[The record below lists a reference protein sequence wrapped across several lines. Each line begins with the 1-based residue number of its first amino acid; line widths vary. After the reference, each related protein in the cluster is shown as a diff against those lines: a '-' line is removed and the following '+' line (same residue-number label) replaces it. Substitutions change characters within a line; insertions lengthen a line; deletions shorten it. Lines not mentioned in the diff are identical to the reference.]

1 LAARRHIAARRRKE
15 FSSMGFFK
23 RKDPADQAQSSK
35 RAAVPSEVQA
45 AELRGRARRRLA
57 GAVALVLAAVII
69 LPMVLDSQPVPVAD
83 NIPIRVPERNTPFQ
97 PQVSEPQATTPA
109 TPESGTPGAAPTDP
123 AAVPTPPPV
132 TSVPPVAVAPT
143 TPPATQVTPP
153 ATPPKPEVKPKPEPK
168 PEPKPATAPKPDTRS
183 DDGARALALLE
194 GRSAPAAAAPAPKP
208 AAAKGNFVLQIAAY
222 TTSEDA
228 QSRRTKLHQAGVTNA
243 FVEQASI
250 GGKQQY
256 RLRVGPFPSREA
268 AQAAQ
273 ARLRTLGYDN
283 GFIAAQ

>member
-1 LAARRHIAARRRKE
+1 
-15 FSSMGFFK
+15 MGFFK
-23 RKDPADQAQSSK
+23 RKDPADQAQPSK

-57 GAVALVLAAVII
+57 GAIALVLAAVIV
-69 LPMVLDSQPVPVAD
+69 LPMVLDSQPTPVDD

-97 PQVSEPQATTPA
+97 PQVSEPQVAVPQTPA
-109 TPESGTPGAAPTDP
+109 PGSVAPTDP
-123 AAVPTPPPV
+123 SAIPTPPPV
-132 TSVPPVAVAPT
+132 TSVQPPATV
-143 TPPATQVTPP
+143 TPPATQP
-153 ATPPKPEVKPKPEPK
+153 ATPPAVAAVTPPK
-168 PEPKPATAPKPDTRS
+168 PEPKPATPPKPAPKPDTRS

-194 GRSAPAAAAPAPKP
+194 GRQAPAATTPAPKP
-208 AAAKGNFVLQIAAY
+208 AAKGNFVLQIAAY

-228 QSRRTKLHQAGVTNA
+228 QSRRGKLHQAGVTNA
-243 FVEQASI
+243 FVEQATI
-250 GGKQQY
+250 NGKQQY

>member
-1 LAARRHIAARRRKE
+1 
-15 FSSMGFFK
+15 MGFFN
-23 RKDPADQAQSSK
+23 RKDPADQAQPSK

-57 GAVALVLAAVII
+57 GAIALVLAAVII

-97 PQVSEPQATTPA
+97 PQVSEPQAGVATPTPA
-109 TPESGTPGAAPTDP
+109 AQGTAPNEP
-123 AAVPTPPPV
+123 PSIPTPPPV
-132 TSVPPVAVAPT
+132 TSAQPQTATPPAT
-143 TPPATQVTPP
+143 TPPATTPP
-153 ATPPKPEVKPKPEPK
+153 VATPPRTAQTPPPKPETK
-168 PEPKPATAPKPDTRS
+168 PEPKPATPKPETRS

-194 GRSAPAAAAPAPKP
+194 GRSAPAAATPAPKP

-228 QSRRTKLHQAGVTNA
+228 QSRRAKLHQAGVTNA

-283 GFIAAQ
+283 GFIAAAQ

>member
-1 LAARRHIAARRRKE
+1 
-15 FSSMGFFK
+15 MGFFK

-69 LPMVLDSQPVPVAD
+69 LPMVLDSQPTPVDD
-83 NIPIRVPERNTPFQ
+83 NLPIRVPERNTPFQ
-97 PQVSEPQATTPA
+97 PQVTEPQVAAPQTPA
-109 TPESGTPGAAPTDP
+109 PGSAAPTDP
-123 AAVPTPPPV
+123 SSIPTPPPV
-132 TSVPPVAVAPT
+132 TSVQPPAST
-143 TPPATQVTPP
+143 TPPAAQPAIPP
-153 ATPPKPEVKPKPEPK
+153 ATAAVTPPKPEPKPPK
-168 PEPKPATAPKPDTRS
+168 PEPKPATPTKPDTRS

-194 GRSAPAAAAPAPKP
+194 GRQAPAASAPAPKP
-208 AAAKGNFVLQIAAY
+208 AAKGNFVLQIAAY

-228 QSRRTKLHQAGVTNA
+228 QSRRGKLHQAGVTNA
-243 FVEQASI
+243 FVEQATVN
-250 GGKQQY
+250 GTKQY

>member
-1 LAARRHIAARRRKE
+1 
-15 FSSMGFFK
+15 MGFFK

-97 PQVSEPQATTPA
+97 PQVSEPQATAPA
-109 TPESGTPGAAPTDP
+109 TPGADTPGAAPTDP

-143 TPPATQVTPP
+143 TPQAAQVTPPP
-153 ATPPKPEVKPKPEPK
+153 ATPPKPEAKPKPEPK
-168 PEPKPATAPKPDTRS
+168 PEPKPATPPKPDARS

-208 AAAKGNFVLQIAAY
+208 AAKGNFVLQIAAY

>member
-1 LAARRHIAARRRKE
+1 
-15 FSSMGFFK
+15 MGFFT
-23 RKDPADQAQSSK
+23 RKDPAEQAQASK

-57 GAVALVLAAVII
+57 GAVALVLAAVIV
-69 LPMVLDSQPVPVAD
+69 LPMVLDSQPAAVDD
-83 NIPIRVPERNTPFQ
+83 NIPIKVPERNTPFQ
-97 PQVSEPQATTPA
+97 PQVSEPQAAAPADSSTPA
-109 TPESGTPGAAPTDP
+109 STDP
-123 AAVPTPPPV
+123 AAVPTPPAV
-132 TSVPPVAVAPT
+132 TSVPPVAAAPAT
-143 TPPATQVTPP
+143 PHTAPPAVQPATPA
-153 ATPPKPEVKPKPEPK
+153 ATPPKPETKPKPEPA
-168 PEPKPATAPKPDTRS
+168 KPATPPKADTRS

-194 GRSAPAAAAPAPKP
+194 GRNAPASTPKPEAPKP

-228 QSRRTKLHQAGVTNA
+228 QSRRGKLHQAGVTNA
-243 FVEQASI
+243 FVEQATI
-250 GGKQQY
+250 NGKQQF

>member
-1 LAARRHIAARRRKE
+1 
-15 FSSMGFFK
+15 MGFFN

-45 AELRGRARRRLA
+45 AQLRGRARRRLA

-83 NIPIRVPERNTPFQ
+83 NIPIRVPDRNTPFQ
-97 PQVSEPQATTPA
+97 PQVSEPQAA
-109 TPESGTPGAAPTDP
+109 GSGTAASGAAAANAAATGTAPTETP
-123 AAVPTPPPV
+123 VPTPPAV
-132 TSVPPVAVAPT
+132 TS
-143 TPPATQVTPP
+143 TPPAATASSAQGATVQVTPP
-153 ATPPKPEVKPKPEPK
+153 LVPPKPEAKPKPEPK
-168 PEPKPATAPKPDTRS
+168 PEAKPEAKPATPAKPDTRS

-194 GRSAPAAAAPAPKP
+194 GRAAPAASAPAAAPKP
-208 AAAKGNFVLQIAAY
+208 AAKGNFVLQIAAY

-228 QSRRTKLHQAGVTNA
+228 QSRRAKLHQAGVTNA

>member
-1 LAARRHIAARRRKE
+1 
-15 FSSMGFFK
+15 MGFFK

-83 NIPIRVPERNTPFQ
+83 NIPIRVPDRNTPFQ
-97 PQVSEPQATTPA
+97 PQVSEPQAAAPA
-109 TPESGTPGAAPTDP
+109 TPDAAPTEGS
-123 AAVPTPPPV
+123 AVPTPPPV
-132 TSVPPVAVAPT
+132 TSVPPVATAPT
-143 TPPATQVTPP
+143 PQTTVQVTPP
-153 ATPPKPEVKPKPEPK
+153 LVPPKPETKPKPEPK
-168 PEPKPATAPKPDTRS
+168 PDPKPEPKPAPKPETRS

-194 GRSAPAAAAPAPKP
+194 GRPAPAAAAPAAKP

-228 QSRRTKLHQAGVTNA
+228 QSRRAKLHQAGVTNA

>member
-1 LAARRHIAARRRKE
+1 
-15 FSSMGFFK
+15 MGFFK

-83 NIPIRVPERNTPFQ
+83 DIPIRVPDRNTPFQ
-97 PQVSEPQATTPA
+97 PQVSEPQAAATETPA
-109 TPESGTPGAAPTDP
+109 TSPAPTEP

-132 TSVPPVAVAPT
+132 VSVPPPVAAAPATPPAAQPT
-143 TPPATQVTPP
+143 TPPATAPKP
-153 ATPPKPEVKPKPEPK
+153 ATPPAKPD
-168 PEPKPATAPKPDTRS
+168 PKPATPPKPDTRS

-194 GRSAPAAAAPAPKP
+194 GRAAPAATPAPAPKP
-208 AAAKGNFVLQIAAY
+208 AAKGNFVLQIAAY

-228 QSRRTKLHQAGVTNA
+228 QSRRSKLHQAGVTNA
-243 FVEQASI
+243 FVEQATI

>member
-1 LAARRHIAARRRKE
+1 
-15 FSSMGFFK
+15 MGFFK

-83 NIPIRVPERNTPFQ
+83 DIPIRVPDRNTPFQ
-97 PQVSEPQATTPA
+97 PQVSEPQAAAPETPA
-109 TPESGTPGAAPTDP
+109 TSPAPTEP

-132 TSVPPVAVAPT
+132 VSVPPPVAAAPT
-143 TPPATQVTPP
+143 TPPAAQPTTPP
-153 ATPPKPEVKPKPEPK
+153 ATA
-168 PEPKPATAPKPDTRS
+168 PKPATPPAKPDPKPATPPKPDTRS

-194 GRSAPAAAAPAPKP
+194 GRAAPAATPAPAPKP
-208 AAAKGNFVLQIAAY
+208 AAKGNFVLQIAAY

-243 FVEQASI
+243 FVEQATI

>member
-1 LAARRHIAARRRKE
+1 
-15 FSSMGFFK
+15 MGFFN

-97 PQVSEPQATTPA
+97 PQVSDPQASAPV
-109 TPESGTPGAAPTDP
+109 TPEATTPGAAPTDP
-123 AAVPTPPPV
+123 AGVPTPPPV
-132 TSVPPVAVAPT
+132 TSVPPVAVAPPAQ
-143 TPPATQVTPP
+143 PPATQVTPP

-168 PEPKPATAPKPDTRS
+168 PEPKPATPPKPDARS

-194 GRSAPAAAAPAPKP
+194 GRSAPAPAAKPAAP
-208 AAAKGNFVLQIAAY
+208 AAKGNFVLQIAAY

-228 QSRRTKLHQAGVTNA
+228 QSRRGKLHQAGVTNA

>member
-1 LAARRHIAARRRKE
+1 
-15 FSSMGFFK
+15 MGFFK
-23 RKDPADQAQSSK
+23 RKDPADQAQASK

-69 LPMVLDSQPVPVAD
+69 LPMVLDSQPVPVTD
-83 NIPIRVPERNTPFQ
+83 NIPIKVPERNTPFQ
-97 PQVSEPQATTPA
+97 PQVSEPQAPA
-109 TPESGTPGAAPTDP
+109 PAASAPAPEDP
-123 AAVPTPPPV
+123 AAVPTPPAV
-132 TSVPPVAVAPT
+132 TSVPPVATAPAAPQAAQPAV
-143 TPPATQVTPP
+143 PPATQP
-153 ATPPKPEVKPKPEPK
+153 ATPPKPEAKPK
-168 PEPKPATAPKPDTRS
+168 PEPKPATPAKPDTRS
-183 DDGARALALLE
+183 DDGARAMALLE
-194 GRSAPAAAAPAPKP
+194 GRNAPAAAPAPKP
-208 AAAKGNFVLQIAAY
+208 AASKGNFVLQIAAY

-228 QSRRTKLHQAGVTNA
+228 QSRRGKLHQAGVTNA
-243 FVEQASI
+243 FVEQATVN
-250 GGKQQY
+250 GKQQY

>member
-1 LAARRHIAARRRKE
+1 
-15 FSSMGFFK
+15 MGFFK
-23 RKDPADQAQSSK
+23 RKDPAEQAQTSK

-57 GAVALVLAAVII
+57 GAVALVLAAVIV
-69 LPMVLDSQPVPVAD
+69 LPMVLDSQPTPVDD
-83 NIPIRVPERNTPFQ
+83 NIPIKVPERNTPFQ
-97 PQVSEPQATTPA
+97 PQVSEPQAAAPTEP
-109 TPESGTPGAAPTDP
+109 SAPTDP
-123 AAVPTPPPV
+123 AAVPTPPGV
-132 TSVPPVAVAPT
+132 TSVPPVAAASSTPPATTHT
-143 TPPATQVTPP
+143 TPPATQPATPAVP
-153 ATPPKPEVKPKPEPK
+153 PVTPPKPEVKPKPEPAKPTTPPK
-168 PEPKPATAPKPDTRS
+168 PETRS

-194 GRSAPAAAAPAPKP
+194 GRNAPASAPKPDTPKP
-208 AAAKGNFVLQIAAY
+208 AASKGNFVLQIAAY

-228 QSRRTKLHQAGVTNA
+228 QSRRGKLHQAGVTNA
-243 FVEQASI
+243 FVEQATI
-250 GGKQQY
+250 NGKQQY

>member
-1 LAARRHIAARRRKE
+1 
-15 FSSMGFFK
+15 MGFFK
-23 RKDPADQAQSSK
+23 RKDPADQAQSSR

-69 LPMVLDSQPVPVAD
+69 LPMVLDSQPEPVAD

-97 PQVSEPQATTPA
+97 PQVSEPQVAAPETPA
-109 TPESGTPGAAPTDP
+109 PADTAPAEPVPE
-123 AAVPTPPPV
+123 PP
-132 TSVPPVAVAPT
+132 AVASVQPPAT
-143 TPPATQVTPP
+143 ATPPAAQPATPP
-153 ATPPKPEVKPKPEPK
+153 ATPPKPVTPPKPEAK
-168 PEPKPATAPKPDTRS
+168 PEPKPATPPKQDSRS

-194 GRSAPAAAAPAPKP
+194 GRAEPAPKP
-208 AAAKGNFVLQIAAY
+208 AAKPAATKGNFVLQIAAY

-228 QSRRTKLHQAGVTNA
+228 QSRRSKLHQAGVTNA
-243 FVEQASI
+243 FVEQATI
-250 GGKQQY
+250 NGKQQY

>member
-1 LAARRHIAARRRKE
+1 
-15 FSSMGFFK
+15 MGFFK
-23 RKDPADQAQSSK
+23 RKDPADQAQSSR

-69 LPMVLDSQPVPVAD
+69 LPMVLDSQPEPVAD

-97 PQVSEPQATTPA
+97 PQVSEPQVAAPETPA
-109 TPESGTPGAAPTDP
+109 PADAAPAEP
-123 AAVPTPPPV
+123 VPEPP
-132 TSVPPVAVAPT
+132 AVASVQPPAT
-143 TPPATQVTPP
+143 ATPPAAQPATPP
-153 ATPPKPEVKPKPEPK
+153 ATPPKPVTPPKPEAK
-168 PEPKPATAPKPDTRS
+168 PEPKPATPPKQDSRS

-194 GRSAPAAAAPAPKP
+194 GRAEPAPKP
-208 AAAKGNFVLQIAAY
+208 AAKPTATKGNFVLQIAAY

-228 QSRRTKLHQAGVTNA
+228 QSRRSKLHQAGVTNA
-243 FVEQASI
+243 FVEQATI
-250 GGKQQY
+250 NGKQQY

>member
-1 LAARRHIAARRRKE
+1 
-15 FSSMGFFK
+15 MGFFT

-69 LPMVLDSQPVPVAD
+69 LPMVLDSQPKPVDD

-97 PQVSEPQATTPA
+97 PQVTEPQVAAPQTPA
-109 TPESGTPGAAPTDP
+109 PGGAAPTDP
-123 AAVPTPPPV
+123 SAIPTPPPV
-132 TSVPPVAVAPT
+132 TSVQPPATATPT
-143 TPPATQVTPP
+143 TPPATQP
-153 ATPPKPEVKPKPEPK
+153 ATPPVTAAVSPPK
-168 PEPKPATAPKPDTRS
+168 PEPKPATPPKPEPKPATPAKPDTRS

-194 GRSAPAAAAPAPKP
+194 GRPAPAATAPAPKP
-208 AAAKGNFVLQIAAY
+208 AAKGNFVLQIAAY

-228 QSRRTKLHQAGVTNA
+228 QSRRGKLHQAGVTNA
-243 FVEQASI
+243 FVEQATVN
-250 GGKQQY
+250 GKQQY

>member
-1 LAARRHIAARRRKE
+1 
-15 FSSMGFFK
+15 MGFFK

-69 LPMVLDSQPVPVAD
+69 LPMVLDSQPTPVDD

-97 PQVSEPQATTPA
+97 PQVTEPQVAAPQTPA
-109 TPESGTPGAAPTDP
+109 PGSAAPTDP
-123 AAVPTPPPV
+123 SAIPTPPPV
-132 TSVPPVAVAPT
+132 TSVQPPATT
-143 TPPATQVTPP
+143 TPPAAQPATPP
-153 ATPPKPEVKPKPEPK
+153 ATAAVTPPK
-168 PEPKPATAPKPDTRS
+168 PEPKPATPPKPDPKPATPAKPDNRS

-194 GRSAPAAAAPAPKP
+194 GRSAPAASAPAPKP
-208 AAAKGNFVLQIAAY
+208 AAKGNFVLQIAAY
-222 TTSEDA
+222 TTAEDA
-228 QSRRTKLHQAGVTNA
+228 QSRRGKLHQAGVTNA
-243 FVEQASI
+243 FVEQATI
-250 GGKQQY
+250 NGKQQY

>member
-1 LAARRHIAARRRKE
+1 
-15 FSSMGFFK
+15 MGFFK
-23 RKDPADQAQSSK
+23 RKDPAEQAQASK

-57 GAVALVLAAVII
+57 GAVALVLAAVIV
-69 LPMVLDSQPVPVAD
+69 LPMVLDSQPAPVDD
-83 NIPIRVPERNTPFQ
+83 NIPIKVPERTTPFQ
-97 PQVSEPQATTPA
+97 PQVSEPQV
-109 TPESGTPGAAPTDP
+109 AAPAGSPAPASTDP
-123 AAVPTPPPV
+123 AAVPTPPAV
-132 TSVPPVAVAPT
+132 NSVPPVAAASGTPNAAPHT
-143 TPPATQVTPP
+143 TQPANQPATPAVPP
-153 ATPPKPEVKPKPEPK
+153 ATPPKTETKPKPEPAKPTTPAK
-168 PEPKPATAPKPDTRS
+168 PETRS

-194 GRSAPAAAAPAPKP
+194 GRNAPASAPKPETSKP

-228 QSRRTKLHQAGVTNA
+228 QSRRGKLHQAGVTNA
-243 FVEQASI
+243 FVEQATI
-250 GGKQQY
+250 NGKQQY

>member
-1 LAARRHIAARRRKE
+1 
-15 FSSMGFFK
+15 MGFFK

-69 LPMVLDSQPVPVAD
+69 LPMVLDSQPTPVDD

-97 PQVSEPQATTPA
+97 PQVTEPQVAAPQTPA
-109 TPESGTPGAAPTDP
+109 PGSATPADP
-123 AAVPTPPPV
+123 SAIPTPPPV
-132 TSVPPVAVAPT
+132 TSVPPPATT
-143 TPPATQVTPP
+143 TPPGTQP
-153 ATPPKPEVKPKPEPK
+153 ATPPETAAVTPPKPEPK
-168 PEPKPATAPKPDTRS
+168 PTTPPKPETKPATPAKPDNRS

-194 GRSAPAAAAPAPKP
+194 GRPAPAASAPAPKP
-208 AAAKGNFVLQIAAY
+208 AAKGNFVLQIAAY

-228 QSRRTKLHQAGVTNA
+228 QSRRSKLHQAGVTNA
-243 FVEQASI
+243 FVEQATI
-250 GGKQQY
+250 NGKQQY

>member
-1 LAARRHIAARRRKE
+1 
-15 FSSMGFFK
+15 MGLFT
-23 RKDPADQAQSSK
+23 RKDSASQASSS
-35 RAAVPSEVQA
+35 RPRPSVSSEAQA

-69 LPMVLDSQPVPVAD
+69 LPMVLDSEPVPVAD
-83 NIPIRVPERNTPFQ
+83 DIPIRMPEPNTPYQ
-97 PQVSEPQATTPA
+97 PQVSPPVVADAGNGTASTTPEGTPQGV
-109 TPESGTPGAAPTDP
+109 TPEAPP
-123 AAVPTPPPV
+123 PTPPDVSSQPPVPPPVSTVPPPKPEAPKPV
-132 TSVPPVAVAPT
+132 TPPEQAAAPKPT
-143 TPPATQVTPP
+143 TPP
-153 ATPPKPEVKPKPEPK
+153 KPSQR
-168 PEPKPATAPKPDTRS
+168 D

-194 GRSAPAAAAPAPKP
+194 GRSPSDKPAPAAPKP
-208 AAAKGNFVLQIAAY
+208 ATKGNFVLQIASYGAQA
-222 TTSEDA
+222 DA

-243 FVEQASI
+243 FVEQASV

-283 GFIAAQ
+283 GFIASQ

>member
-1 LAARRHIAARRRKE
+1 
-15 FSSMGFFK
+15 MGFFK

-69 LPMVLDSQPVPVAD
+69 LPMVLDSQPTPVDD
-83 NIPIRVPERNTPFQ
+83 NIPIRVPDRNTPFQ
-97 PQVSEPQATTPA
+97 PQVTDPQVAAPQTPA
-109 TPESGTPGAAPTDP
+109 PGSAAPTDP
-123 AAVPTPPPV
+123 SAIPTPPPL
-132 TSVPPVAVAPT
+132 TSEQPPATATPST
-143 TPPATQVTPP
+143 PPAAQPATPPATAATTP
-153 ATPPKPEVKPKPEPK
+153 PK
-168 PEPKPATAPKPDTRS
+168 PEPKPATPPKPEPKPATPAKPDNRS

-194 GRSAPAAAAPAPKP
+194 GRPAPATPAPKP
-208 AAAKGNFVLQIAAY
+208 AAKGNFVLQIAAY

-228 QSRRTKLHQAGVTNA
+228 QSRRSKLHQAGVTNA
-243 FVEQASI
+243 FVEQATI
-250 GGKQQY
+250 NGKQQY

>member
-1 LAARRHIAARRRKE
+1 
-15 FSSMGFFK
+15 MGFFK
-23 RKDPADQAQSSK
+23 RKDPAEQAQASK

-57 GAVALVLAAVII
+57 GAVALVLAAVIV
-69 LPMVLDSQPVPVAD
+69 LPMVLDSQPTPVDD
-83 NIPIRVPERNTPFQ
+83 NIPIKVPERNTPFQ
-97 PQVSEPQATTPA
+97 PQVSEPQA
-109 TPESGTPGAAPTDP
+109 AAPTEPSTSTDP
-123 AAVPTPPPV
+123 AAVPTPPGV
-132 TSVPPVAVAPT
+132 TSVPPVAAASNTPQTAPNASTHTTPHT
-143 TPPATQVTPP
+143 TPPATQPATPAVP
-153 ATPPKPEVKPKPEPK
+153 PVTPPKPEVKPKPEPA
-168 PEPKPATAPKPDTRS
+168 KPATPAKPDSRS

-194 GRSAPAAAAPAPKP
+194 GRNAPASSPKPDAPKP
-208 AAAKGNFVLQIAAY
+208 AASKGNFVLQIAAY

-228 QSRRTKLHQAGVTNA
+228 QSRRGKLHQAGVTNA
-243 FVEQASI
+243 FVEQATI
-250 GGKQQY
+250 NGKQQF

>member
-1 LAARRHIAARRRKE
+1 
-15 FSSMGFFK
+15 MGFFK
-23 RKDPADQAQSSK
+23 RKDPAEQAQASK

-69 LPMVLDSQPVPVAD
+69 LPMVLDSQPAPVDD
-83 NIPIRVPERNTPFQ
+83 NIPIKVPERTTPFQ
-97 PQVSEPQATTPA
+97 PQVSEPQVPA
-109 TPESGTPGAAPTDP
+109 PADPSASGATDP
-123 AAVPTPPPV
+123 AAVPTPPAV
-132 TSVPPVAVAPT
+132 NSVPPVAAASGTPT
-143 TPPATQVTPP
+143 TTPHTTQPANPPATPAVPP
-153 ATPPKPEVKPKPEPK
+153 ATPPKPETKPKPE
-168 PEPKPATAPKPDTRS
+168 
-183 DDGARALALLE
+183 
-194 GRSAPAAAAPAPKP
+194 AAKP

-228 QSRRTKLHQAGVTNA
+228 QSRRGKLHQAGVTNA
-243 FVEQASI
+243 FVEQATI
-250 GGKQQY
+250 NGKQQY

>member
-1 LAARRHIAARRRKE
+1 
-15 FSSMGFFK
+15 MGFFK

-57 GAVALVLAAVII
+57 GAIALVLAAVIV

-83 NIPIRVPERNTPFQ
+83 NIPIKVPERNTPFQ
-97 PQVSEPQATTPA
+97 PQVSEPQAAAPETPA
-109 TPESGTPGAAPTDP
+109 PGAAPAEP
-123 AAVPTPPPV
+123 SSVPTPPPV
-132 TSVPPVAVAPT
+132 TSVQPPPLAA
-143 TPPATQVTPP
+143 AP
-153 ATPPKPEVKPKPEPK
+153 ATPPAAQPAAPPKPAAPKPEA
-168 PEPKPATAPKPDTRS
+168 KPATPPKPDTRS

-194 GRSAPAAAAPAPKP
+194 GRAAPAAPAPAPKP
-208 AAAKGNFVLQIAAY
+208 AAKGNFVLQIAAY

-228 QSRRTKLHQAGVTNA
+228 QSRRSKLHQAGVTNA
-243 FVEQASI
+243 FVEQATI